1 MLRQIELCWP
11 SGTWLRKAGRN
22 KSYIL
27 DLVVTQILNAK
38 QSCKE
43 INLQETFP
51 VDIKIKSISNFK
63 RSRLSGSQDHP
74 FTTRTFPLHS
84 MPLSGIVI
92 IIGILLGITT
102 LIGILGNI
110 SVCLVVF
117 WNRSMRNQLHL
128 FLVNLA
134 IADVGMSASCM
145 PFAVATVLFHEK
157 VCLTNLTRLVTVK
170 FMDNSKCMPD
180 NFRRKITNLPEITIH
195 LSCITFWFKW

>member
-1 MLRQIELCWP
+1 
-11 SGTWLRKAGRN
+11 
-22 KSYIL
+22 
-27 DLVVTQILNAK
+27 
-38 QSCKE
+38 
-43 INLQETFP
+43 
-51 VDIKIKSISNFK
+51 
-63 RSRLSGSQDHP
+63 
-74 FTTRTFPLHS
+74 

-157 VCLTNLTRLVTVK
+157 VCLTNPTSHCKVHG
-170 FMDNSKCMPD
+170 C
-180 NFRRKITNLPEITIH
+180 
-195 LSCITFWFKW
+195 